1 MNYFKYYQQ
10 LMEKIM
16 PVKDGTSMTHY
27 HKAVDINKNAT
38 KIAFEDFA
46 GREFSDEQFNDLLTL
61 CRNAKEEEITQSKRL
76 KAFNQ
81 IFTVSRHGQIT
92 RI

>member
-1 MNYFKYYQQ
+1 
-10 LMEKIM
+10 M

-27 HKAVDINKNAT
+27 HKAVDINKSAT
-38 KIAFEDFA
+38 KTAFEDFA

-61 CRNAKEEEITQSKRL
+61 CRNAEEQGDYAIWKQVKGVESGL
-76 KAFNQ
+76 
-81 IFTVSRHGQIT
+81 FTVSRHGQIT